1 MRWKIDERGQKV
13 LWGIKVRGMG
23 GEGMLVWVYVKGGR
37 GRSGV
42 LVE

>member
-1 MRWKIDERGQKV
+1 MRWKIDERGQRIGGV
-13 LWGIKVRGMG
+13 KVRGMG
-23 GEGMLVWVYVKGGR
+23 GEVLVWVYVKGGR